1 MFDVHFFCLFIIE
14 IKLSM
19 GECSYFKKKKKKVLV
34 IVVIV
39 YYSYIIFLYCSNLS
53 KQPKT
58 QTKQS

>member
-19 GECSYFKKKKKKVLV
+19 GECSYLKKKKKVLV

-58 QTKQS
+58 QTKQFF

>member
-19 GECSYFKKKKKKVLV
+19 GECSYLKKKKVLV

>member
-19 GECSYFKKKKKKVLV
+19 GECSYFKKKKKVLV